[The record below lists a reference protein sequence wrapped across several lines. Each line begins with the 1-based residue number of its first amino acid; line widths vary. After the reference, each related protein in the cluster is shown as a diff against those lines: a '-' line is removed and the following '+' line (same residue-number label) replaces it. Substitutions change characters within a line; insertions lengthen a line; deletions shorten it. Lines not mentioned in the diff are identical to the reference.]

1 MKNHTKGKDGTYNI
15 GGTKYSILLGSRAQ
29 VMHGTAY
36 KTTGGL
42 TKDKMKF
49 NKHGRIVS
57 VRASRQAAKNQTLK
71 KKGYVTKKGV
81 FGAFKNGKSV
91 VKSRKR
97 SSKKTK
103 RNKKRRRS

>member
-1 MKNHTKGKDGTYNI
+1 MKNHTKGKDGKYNVK
-15 GGTKYSILLGSRAQ
+15 GKKYNVLSGSRAQ

-57 VRASRQAAKNQTLK
+57 VRASRQAAKHQTLK

-91 VKSRKR
+91 VKSKKR
-97 SSKKTK
+97 GSKRTK
-103 RNKKRRRS
+103 RNKKRGRR

>member
-1 MKNHTKGKDGTYNI
+1 MKNHTKGKDGKYNVK
-15 GGTKYSILLGSRAQ
+15 GKKYSILLGSRAQ